1 MERAGGINDRMRKGV
16 VRPFEATL
24 VDFQL
29 LHSAL
34 TEPHNSSGDFR
45 LFFVMIAL
53 PDFPVAIIS
62 DIILLPIRSMAA

>member
-45 LFFVMIAL
+45 RFFVMIA
-53 PDFPVAIIS
+53 
-62 DIILLPIRSMAA
+62 